1 MYWNDFYL
9 KQFKIK
15 KFHFKIEKFQFKIEK
30 FPSKIEKG
38 PAESPPLG
46 ERNAKL
52 TLGLG
57 KIAKTYIYMYIDKI
71 FPKKPVETGVYS
83 MLNG

>member
-1 MYWNDFYL
+1 MPSNAGYVKL
-9 KQFKIK
+9 
-15 KFHFKIEKFQFKIEK
+15 EKRQ
-30 FPSKIEKG
+30 SLLLAKG

-57 KIAKTYIYMYIDKI
+57 KIAKTYIYMYIHKI
-71 FPKKPVETGVYS
+71 FLKKTVETGVYS

>member
-1 MYWNDFYL
+1 MNFGTILHQKLTLSQNFSPIFDRFT
-9 KQFKIK
+9 Q
-15 KFHFKIEKFQFKIEK
+15 
-30 FPSKIEKG
+30 KG

-46 ERNAKL
+46 ERNAKS
-52 TLGLG
+52 TLGLW
-57 KIAKTYIYMYIDKI
+57 KTAKTYIYMYINKI

>member
-1 MYWNDFYL
+1 MYRFL
-9 KQFKIK
+9 AICPPKMIF
-15 KFHFKIEKFQFKIEK
+15 
-30 FPSKIEKG
+30 KG

-46 ERNAKL
+46 ERNAKS
-52 TLGLG
+52 TLGLW
-57 KIAKTYIYMYIDKI
+57 KTAKTYIYMYIDKI

>member
-1 MYWNDFYL
+1 MGL
-9 KQFKIK
+9 KFVM
-15 KFHFKIEKFQFKIEK
+15 KFTNKR
-30 FPSKIEKG
+30 KG

-57 KIAKTYIYMYIDKI
+57 KIAKTYIYMYIHKI
-71 FPKKPVETGVYS
+71 FPKNPVETGVYS

>member
-1 MYWNDFYL
+1 MLWTGVGPITEYSCD
-9 KQFKIK
+9 
-15 KFHFKIEKFQFKIEK
+15 
-30 FPSKIEKG
+30 KG

-46 ERNAKL
+46 ERNAKS
-52 TLGLG
+52 TLGLW
-57 KIAKTYIYMYIDKI
+57 KTAKTYIYMYIDKI

>member
-1 MYWNDFYL
+1 MYARR
-9 KQFKIK
+9 
-15 KFHFKIEKFQFKIEK
+15 KFSEISSIH
-30 FPSKIEKG
+30 SLYKG

-57 KIAKTYIYMYIDKI
+57 KIAKTYIFMYIHKI
-71 FPKKPVETGVYS
+71 FPNKLVETGVYS

>member
-1 MYWNDFYL
+1 METL
-9 KQFKIK
+9 
-15 KFHFKIEKFQFKIEK
+15 
-30 FPSKIEKG
+30 KG

-57 KIAKTYIYMYIDKI
+57 KIAKTYIYMYIHKI
-71 FPKKPVETGVYS
+71 FPKKTVETGVYS